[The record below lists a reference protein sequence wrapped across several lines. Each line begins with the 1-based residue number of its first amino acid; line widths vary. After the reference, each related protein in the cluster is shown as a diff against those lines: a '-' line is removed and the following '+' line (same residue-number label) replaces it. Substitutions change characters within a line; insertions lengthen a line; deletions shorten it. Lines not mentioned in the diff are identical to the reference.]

1 MNIEQVNNAIK
12 ALGLDPANT
21 TSVGIWGD
29 KVVWETVEYPWNNEE
44 PIYTPHE
51 ARIDD

>member
-21 TSVGIWGD
+21 TSVAIWD
-29 KVVWETVEYPWNNEE
+29 DRVVWETVEVREDGNE
-44 PIYTPHE
+44 YTPHE
-51 ARIDD
+51 ARIVE